1 MVPPDSKEQESKGTI
16 KPKRKLC
23 PFVQSP
29 RIDCHFLDMN
39 SYTIPMAVYY
49 CQNHYHQ
56 CDIYIREKDKP
67 KDHKKRNGEDD
78 GQAN

>member
-1 MVPPDSKEQESKGTI
+1 MGPPDSKGHESKGKD

-29 RIDCHFLDMN
+29 QDECYFLDMN

>member
-1 MVPPDSKEQESKGTI
+1 MVPPDSKGHESKEKP

-23 PFVQSP
+23 PFVRSP
-29 RIDCHFLDMN
+29 QNECYFLDMN
-39 SYTIPMAVYY
+39 SNKISMAVYY

-67 KDHKKRNGEDD
+67 KGHKKRNGE
-78 GQAN
+78 NNREP